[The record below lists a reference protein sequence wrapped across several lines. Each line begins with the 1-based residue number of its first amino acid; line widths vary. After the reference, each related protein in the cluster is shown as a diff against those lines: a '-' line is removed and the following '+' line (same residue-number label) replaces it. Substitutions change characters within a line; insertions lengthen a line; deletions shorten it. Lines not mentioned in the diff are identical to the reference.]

1 MDVSTLKAKI
11 VSNQLPNYLIFSG
24 EEWKVQQIY
33 IEQIGKVT
41 GLEIK
46 RIDSVSDI
54 YGQLRN
60 RSFVRKA
67 LIYIVRDDRDL
78 MQNEKLQQQIESALG
93 DNILIHLLTSVDK
106 RTKFYKQYKDKIV
119 EFEQLDDR
127 ILKKYIKKEIVLSDR
142 NCQRLIDV
150 CEHSYGRIL
159 LEIDKIK
166 RYRKYLEELTPD
178 HVGNDSPFEILLD
191 DGTIYQPP
199 YDAIFDLVNAILDR
213 NVNKAFELLQQA
225 YDFGEATM
233 VMLSVLYKNVKA
245 LLQVQSYKGKDVS
258 KATGLSAWQINAA
271 RQHVGRYREKDL
283 IYIVRLIQRVESGI
297 KTGRMDDE
305 FAMQYLLTHIM

>member
-119 EFEQLDDR
+119 EFEQLEDR

-166 RYRKYLEELTPD
+166 RY
-178 HVGNDSPFEILLD
+178 V
-191 DGTIYQPP
+191 
-199 YDAIFDLVNAILDR
+199 DA
-213 NVNKAFELLQQA
+213 
-225 YDFGEATM
+225 T
-233 VMLSVLYKNVKA
+233 
-245 LLQVQSYKGKDVS
+245 
-258 KATGLSAWQINAA
+258 
-271 RQHVGRYREKDL
+271 
-283 IYIVRLIQRVESGI
+283 
-297 KTGRMDDE
+297 
-305 FAMQYLLTHIM
+305 